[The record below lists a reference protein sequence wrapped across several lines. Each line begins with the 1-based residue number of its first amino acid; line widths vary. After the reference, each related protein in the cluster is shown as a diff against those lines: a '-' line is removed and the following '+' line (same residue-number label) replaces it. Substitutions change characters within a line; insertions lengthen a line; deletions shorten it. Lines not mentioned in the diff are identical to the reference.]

1 MYPSRSQRISGVT
14 TPTDLLR
21 LHDVS
26 FTRNN
31 IPLLE
36 PVSLSLEPGEFTL
49 LTGPS
54 GSGKSTLLKIIASL
68 QNPTGGKVYF
78 KGEDIAQIKPEVYR
92 QRVSYCFQTPSL
104 FGETVYDNLAL
115 PYQIRNKKPD
125 EEQLRNWLE
134 RVKLSADMLTK
145 RTQELSGGEKQRV
158 ALLRN
163 LQFMPDVLLLDE
175 ITSALD
181 EENKININDI
191 IAGLVEKEQIAVL
204 WVSHDT
210 NEIRHAK
217 NVITL
222 TRHSQGSAVH
232 E

>member
-1 MYPSRSQRISGVT
+1 MT

-21 LHDVS
+21 LQDVS
-26 FTRNN
+26 FTLNH

-36 PVSLSLEPGEFTL
+36 PVSLTLNPGEFTL

-68 QNPTGGKVYF
+68 QNPTGGNLYF
-78 KGEDIAQIKPEVYR
+78 KGENITQIKPEAYR

-125 EEQLRNWLE
+125 DGQLRDWLKQ
-134 RVKLSADMLTK
+134 VNLSEDMLTK
-145 RTQELSGGEKQRV
+145 RTQELSGGEKQSI

-163 LQFMPDVLLLDE
+163 LQFMPDILLLDE

-204 WVSHDT
+204 WVSHDL

-222 TRHSQGSAVH
+222 TRHSSGSASH
-232 E
+232 ESA

>member
-1 MYPSRSQRISGVT
+1 MT

-36 PVSLSLEPGEFTL
+36 PVSLSLDPGEFTL

>member
-1 MYPSRSQRISGVT
+1 MT

-21 LHDVS
+21 LNDVS
-26 FTRNN
+26 FTLNN

-36 PVSLSLEPGEFTL
+36 PVSLTLNPGEFTL

-68 QNPTGGKVYF
+68 QNPTGGNLYF
-78 KGEDIAQIKPEVYR
+78 KGEDISRIKPETYR

-115 PYQIRNKKPD
+115 PYQIRNKKVD
-125 EEQLRNWLE
+125 ETQLRAWLTK
-134 RVKLSADMLTK
+134 VKLAEDMLTK
-145 RTQELSGGEKQRV
+145 RVQELSGGEKQRV

-181 EENKININDI
+181 EENKVNINDI
-191 IAGLVEKEQIAVL
+191 IASLVAEKQLAVL
-204 WVSHDT
+204 WVSHDL
-210 NEIRHAK
+210 NEIRHARH
-217 NVITL
+217 VITL
-222 TRHSQGSAVH
+222 TRHTQGCPAHESA
-232 E
+232 

>member
-125 EEQLRNWLE
+125 EEQMRNWLE

-222 TRHSQGSAVH
+222 TRHSQGSAVN

>member
-1 MYPSRSQRISGVT
+1 MT

-21 LHDVS
+21 LQDVS
-26 FTRNN
+26 FTLNN

-36 PVSLSLEPGEFTL
+36 PVSITLNPGEFTL

-68 QNPTGGKVYF
+68 QTPTGGKLWF
-78 KGEDIAQIKPEVYR
+78 KGEDISQIKPEAYR

-115 PYQIRNKKPD
+115 PYQIRNKKPED
-125 EEQLRNWLE
+125 DKLRDWLK
-134 RVKLSADMLTK
+134 RVNLSEDMLTK

-181 EENKININDI
+181 EENKININEI
-191 IAGLVEKEQIAVL
+191 IASLADKERIAVL
-204 WVSHDT
+204 WVSHDQ

-217 NVITL
+217 HVVTL
-222 TRHSQGSAVH
+222 TRHSQGSAAH
-232 E
+232 ESA

>member
-1 MYPSRSQRISGVT
+1 MT

-21 LHDVS
+21 LQDVS
-26 FTRNN
+26 FTLNN

-36 PVSLSLEPGEFTL
+36 PVSLTLNPGEFTL

-68 QNPTGGKVYF
+68 QNPTGGNLYF
-78 KGEDIAQIKPEVYR
+78 KGENITQIKPEAYR

-125 EEQLRNWLE
+125 DGQLRDWLKQ
-134 RVKLSADMLTK
+134 VNLSEDMLTK
-145 RTQELSGGEKQRV
+145 RTQELSGGEKQRI

-163 LQFMPDVLLLDE
+163 LQFMPDILLLDE

-204 WVSHDT
+204 WVSHDL

-222 TRHSQGSAVH
+222 TRHSSGSASH
-232 E
+232 ESA

>member
-1 MYPSRSQRISGVT
+1 MT

-21 LHDVS
+21 LQDVS
-26 FTRNN
+26 FTLNH

-36 PVSLSLEPGEFTL
+36 PVSLTLNPGEFTL

-68 QNPTGGKVYF
+68 QNPTSGNLYF
-78 KGEDIAQIKPEVYR
+78 KGENITQIKPEAYR

-125 EEQLRNWLE
+125 DGQLRDWLKQ
-134 RVKLSADMLTK
+134 VNLSEDMLTK
-145 RTQELSGGEKQRV
+145 RTQELSGGEKQRI

-163 LQFMPDVLLLDE
+163 LQFMPDILLLDE

-204 WVSHDT
+204 WVSHDL

-222 TRHSQGSAVH
+222 TRHSSGSASH
-232 E
+232 ESA

>member
-1 MYPSRSQRISGVT
+1 VT

-21 LHDVS
+21 LQDVS
-26 FTRNN
+26 FTLNH

-36 PVSLSLEPGEFTL
+36 PVSLTLNPGEFTL

-68 QNPTGGKVYF
+68 QNPTGGNLYF
-78 KGEDIAQIKPEVYR
+78 KGENITQIKPEAYR

-125 EEQLRNWLE
+125 DGQLRDWLKQ
-134 RVKLSADMLTK
+134 VNLSEDMLTK
-145 RTQELSGGEKQRV
+145 RTQELSGGEKQRI

-163 LQFMPDVLLLDE
+163 LQFMPDILLLDE

-191 IAGLVEKEQIAVL
+191 IAGLVEKEQIAVS
-204 WVSHDT
+204 WVSHDL

-222 TRHSQGSAVH
+222 TRHSSGSASH
-232 E
+232 ESA

>member
-1 MYPSRSQRISGVT
+1 MT

-21 LHDVS
+21 LQDVS
-26 FTRNN
+26 FTLNH

-36 PVSLSLEPGEFTL
+36 PVSLTLNPGEFTL

-68 QNPTGGKVYF
+68 QNPTGGNLYF
-78 KGEDIAQIKPEVYR
+78 KGENITQIKPEAYR

-125 EEQLRNWLE
+125 EGQLRDWLKQ
-134 RVKLSADMLTK
+134 VNLSEDMLTK
-145 RTQELSGGEKQRV
+145 RTQELSGGEKQRI

-163 LQFMPDVLLLDE
+163 LQFMPDILLLDE

-204 WVSHDT
+204 WVSHDL

-222 TRHSQGSAVH
+222 TRHSSGSASH
-232 E
+232 ESA

>member
-1 MYPSRSQRISGVT
+1 MT

-21 LHDVS
+21 LQDVS
-26 FTRNN
+26 YTLNN

-36 PVSLSLEPGEFTL
+36 PVSLTLNPVEFTL

-68 QNPTGGKVYF
+68 QTPTGGKIMF
-78 KGEDIAQIKPEVYR
+78 KGEDITLIKPETYR

-115 PYQIRNKKPD
+115 PYQIRHKKPD
-125 EEQLRNWLE
+125 DAQLRDWLT
-134 RVKLSADMLTK
+134 RVNLSEDMLTK

-163 LQFMPDVLLLDE
+163 LQFMPEVLLLDE

-181 EENKININDI
+181 EENKIHINDI
-191 IAGLVEKEQIAVL
+191 IGGLVEKEHIAVL

-210 NEIRHAK
+210 HEIRHAK

-232 E
+232 

>member
-1 MYPSRSQRISGVT
+1 MT

-21 LHDVS
+21 LQDVS
-26 FTRNN
+26 FTLNN

-36 PVSLSLEPGEFTL
+36 PVSLTLNPGEFTL

-68 QNPTGGKVYF
+68 QTPTGGKLWF
-78 KGEDIAQIKPEVYR
+78 KGEDISHIKPEAYR

-115 PYQIRNKKPD
+115 PYQIRNKKPED
-125 EEQLRNWLE
+125 DKLRDWLK
-134 RVKLSADMLTK
+134 RVNLSEDMLTK

-181 EENKININDI
+181 EENKININEI
-191 IAGLVEKEQIAVL
+191 IASLADKERIAVL
-204 WVSHDT
+204 WVSHDQ

-217 NVITL
+217 HVVNL
-222 TRHSQGSAVH
+222 TRHSQGSAAH
-232 E
+232 ESA

>member
-1 MYPSRSQRISGVT
+1 VT

-21 LHDVS
+21 LQDVS
-26 FTRNN
+26 FTLNH

-36 PVSLSLEPGEFTL
+36 PVSLALNPGEFTL

-68 QNPTGGKVYF
+68 QNPTGGNLYF
-78 KGEDIAQIKPEVYR
+78 KGENITQIKPEAYR

-125 EEQLRNWLE
+125 DGQLRDWLKQ
-134 RVKLSADMLTK
+134 VNLSEDMLTK
-145 RTQELSGGEKQRV
+145 RTQELSGGEKQRI

-163 LQFMPDVLLLDE
+163 LQFMPDILLLDE

-204 WVSHDT
+204 WVSHDL

-222 TRHSQGSAVH
+222 TRHSSGSASH
-232 E
+232 ESA

>member
-1 MYPSRSQRISGVT
+1 MSDPA
-14 TPTDLLR
+14 DLLR
-21 LHDVS
+21 LNDVS
-26 FTRNN
+26 FTLNN

-36 PVSLSLEPGEFTL
+36 PVSLTLNPGEFTL

-68 QNPTGGKVYF
+68 QNPTGGKLYF
-78 KGEDIAQIKPEVYR
+78 KGEDISRIRPETYR

-115 PYQIRNKKPD
+115 PYQIRNKKVD
-125 EEQLRNWLE
+125 ETQLRDWLTKVNLAE
-134 RVKLSADMLTK
+134 GMLTK
-145 RTQELSGGEKQRV
+145 SIQELSGGEKQRV

-191 IAGLVEKEQIAVL
+191 IASLVAEKQLAVL
-204 WVSHDT
+204 WVSHDL

-222 TRHSQGSAVH
+222 TRHTQGSPAH
-232 E
+232 ESA

>member
-1 MYPSRSQRISGVT
+1 MT

-21 LHDVS
+21 LQDVS
-26 FTRNN
+26 FTLNH

-36 PVSLSLEPGEFTL
+36 PVSLTLNPGEFTL

-68 QNPTGGKVYF
+68 QNPTGGNLYF
-78 KGEDIAQIKPEVYR
+78 KGENITQIKPEAYR
-92 QRVSYCFQTPSL
+92 QRVSYCFQTPLL

-125 EEQLRNWLE
+125 EGQLRDWLKQ
-134 RVKLSADMLTK
+134 VNLSEDMLTK
-145 RTQELSGGEKQRV
+145 RTQELSGGEKQRI

-163 LQFMPDVLLLDE
+163 LQFMPDILLLDE

-204 WVSHDT
+204 WVSHDL

-222 TRHSQGSAVH
+222 TRHSSGSASH
-232 E
+232 ESA

>member
-1 MYPSRSQRISGVT
+1 MSDPA
-14 TPTDLLR
+14 DLLR
-21 LHDVS
+21 LNDVS
-26 FTRNN
+26 FTLNN

-36 PVSLSLEPGEFTL
+36 PVSLTLNPGEFTL

-68 QNPTGGKVYF
+68 QNPTGGNLYF
-78 KGEDIAQIKPEVYR
+78 KGEDIRRIKPETYR

-115 PYQIRNKKPD
+115 PYQIRNKKVD
-125 EEQLRNWLE
+125 ETQLRAWLTKVNLAE
-134 RVKLSADMLTK
+134 DMLTK
-145 RTQELSGGEKQRV
+145 RVQELSGGEKQRV

-181 EENKININDI
+181 EENKVNINDI
-191 IAGLVEKEQIAVL
+191 IASLVAEKQLAVL
-204 WVSHDT
+204 WVSHDLD
-210 NEIRHAK
+210 EIRHAK
-217 NVITL
+217 HVITL
-222 TRHSQGSAVH
+222 TRHTQGSPAH
-232 E
+232 ESA

>member
-1 MYPSRSQRISGVT
+1 MT

-21 LHDVS
+21 LQDVS
-26 FTRNN
+26 FTLNH

-36 PVSLSLEPGEFTL
+36 PVSLTLNPGEFTL

-68 QNPTGGKVYF
+68 QNPTGGNLYF
-78 KGEDIAQIKPEVYR
+78 KGENITQIKPEAYR

-125 EEQLRNWLE
+125 DGQLRDWLKQ
-134 RVKLSADMLTK
+134 VNLSEDMLTK
-145 RTQELSGGEKQRV
+145 RTQELSGGEKQRI

-163 LQFMPDVLLLDE
+163 LQFMPDILLLDE

-191 IAGLVEKEQIAVL
+191 IAGLVEKEQIAVS
-204 WVSHDT
+204 WVSHDL

-222 TRHSQGSAVH
+222 TRHSSGSASH
-232 E
+232 ESA